1 MDAMVPVLVTA
12 LSALAGAGLLA
23 LVFRQSARTVTIA
36 ALAGAGAGAAGSL
49 LFMLP
54 LNFCTFEPEQKP
66 LDFSFGIFLIIIGVL
81 LAVLLVR
88 WVLNAYFLR
97 HRLFKEEH
105 TPGAFK
111 HGWLAYIFLTPTIV
125 ILLLFLYYPAID
137 TFGLSTQLV
146 KLGIPRTAFVCVS
159 NFTSLVNDPKYIQA
173 LGVTLMMSA
182 AIVFFSMAISLTIAL
197 VAYLPIRG
205 ARIYRTL
212 LIWPYAI
219 SPVVAGIIFLLIFNP
234 LAGIFNHFFSGI
246 FGVSI
251 PWLNNPIF
259 APWAVIIASV
269 WKSLGYNILF
279 YIAGLQNVP
288 NDLIEAAAIDG
299 ANAWKRFWRIVFPM
313 LSPITFFLLITNTTY
328 AVFETFGTI
337 DSLTSGGPLGSTT
350 TLMYRIYNVG
360 FTNND
365 LGKAAAQSIVLFII
379 VIGFTLLQFRT
390 TARNVTYGA

>member
-1 MDAMVPVLVTA
+1 MDAMIPVLVTA

-23 LVFRQSARTVTIA
+23 LLFRQSARMSAVA
-36 ALAGAGAGAAGSL
+36 ALAGAGAGAVGGL

-66 LDFSFGIFLIIIGVL
+66 IDFTFGILLIIIGVL
-81 LAVLLVR
+81 AAVLLTR

-97 HRLFKEEH
+97 RRLFKEEH

-111 HGWLAYIFLTPTIV
+111 QGWLAYIFLAPTIV

-159 NFTSLVNDPKYIQA
+159 NFTALAGDAKYLQA

-182 AIVFFSMAISLTIAL
+182 AIVFFSMAIALTVAL
-197 VAYLPIRG
+197 VAYLPIKG

-234 LAGIFNHFFSGI
+234 LAGIFNHFFSSI

-251 PWLNNPIF
+251 PWLNNPTF

-288 NDLIEAAAIDG
+288 SDLIEAAAIDG

-365 LGKAAAQSIVLFII
+365 LGKAAAQSIVLFIM

>member
-1 MDAMVPVLVTA
+1 MDAMVPLVITA
-12 LSALAGAGLLA
+12 LSALAGAGLMA
-23 LVFRQSARTVTIA
+23 LIFRQTARTLMIG
-36 ALAGAGAGAAGSL
+36 ALAGAAAGAVGSMI
-49 LFMLP
+49 FMVP
-54 LNFCTFEPEQKP
+54 LNYCTFEPEKKP
-66 LDFSFGIFLIIIGVL
+66 IDQSFGIFLIVVGVL
-81 LAVLLVR
+81 AAVLLTR
-88 WVLNAYFLR
+88 GALRAYFQR
-97 HRLFKEEH
+97 RRLFAGEH

-111 HGWLAYIFLTPTIV
+111 HGWLAYLFLTPTIV
-125 ILLLFLYYPAID
+125 ILLMFLYYPAID

-159 NFTSLVNDPKYIQA
+159 NFTSLVGDPKYIQA
-173 LGVTLMMSA
+173 LGVTLLMSA
-182 AIVFFSMAISLTIAL
+182 AIVFFSLAISLTIAM
-197 VAYLPIRG
+197 VAYLPIKG
-205 ARIYRTL
+205 ARIYRTF

-234 LAGIFNHFFSGI
+234 LAGIFNHVFSGI

-251 PWLNNPIF
+251 PWLNSPIF

-288 NDLIEAAAIDG
+288 TDLIESAAIDG

-337 DSLTSGGPLGSTT
+337 DALTSGGPLGSTT

-365 LGKAAAQSIVLFII
+365 LGKAAAQSIVLFIM